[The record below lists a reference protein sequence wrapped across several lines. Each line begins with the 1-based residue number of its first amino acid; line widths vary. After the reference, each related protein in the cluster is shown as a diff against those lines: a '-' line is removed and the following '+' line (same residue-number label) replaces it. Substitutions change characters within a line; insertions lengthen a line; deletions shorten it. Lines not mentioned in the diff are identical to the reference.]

1 MANMHTSALNRNSL
15 FGRIAR
21 WGLLFIAVLAA
32 LWFTTQS
39 SAAPQLILLVLVYV
53 IVINFSIPLSV
64 GYMGLAPLVAI
75 GAFWTLDFESALITA
90 LIGLTLAELISPVW
104 EPLWRATASQQ
115 RDRSQRLLQ
124 GLALLITIGMTGWIF
139 RKQVDQPSLAA
150 NWLGDL
156 AESDFQFYAP
166 LLYAAL
172 FLLTYN
178 VLVALIWLAY
188 KRSLLAFINESGLTT
203 LALLLVSLPMSL
215 IVATSAVTL
224 PVFVMLCIG
233 MGGAAIISWAAWR
246 QRFLM
251 SRRLQE
257 FADLNR
263 IGAALR
269 ETLDYSLVLRQT
281 HTMVQTL
288 IPSAES
294 ISIVLRNTDGQWEQ
308 ATPNSSD
315 SAELISPYTPDDF
328 TRHVVDHNKLLDL
341 DPDNI
346 HFAAQHNLTPP
357 NPTPSVWLGAPL
369 TTAEQVTGAIVVQKI
384 KNDEPFTRWNR
395 EVLVAIAGQVSAAV
409 QNARLYGE
417 TVRLYNLTD
426 EALAQ
431 RVEQLQALLNAT
443 TDGVLMID
451 RSGYILL
458 VNPTA
463 ARLMDKPLTALHGS
477 KLAPETAATVLGYD
491 HDQFKNALTQLETGH
506 DPAATRVIYELN
518 GHGHGERRFIER
530 EEVAVSAENQQ
541 LIGWLIIL
549 RDVTE
554 ERERAE
560 WRADLTRM
568 IVHDLRNPVTT
579 LSSTVTQIEKRL
591 PDQQRDDISHLLFT
605 ARRGCD
611 NMLEMVDAMMDIN
624 RAEAGKLIA
633 DPDAIRLTHLTEHVF
648 DYMRPLAERRNV
660 EMICTIDQDA
670 PPAWADEELT
680 RRILTN
686 LLDNAL
692 KFTPSGG
699 RVTGLVQTEPALPG
713 HEPGNRVTILDTG
726 PGIPEPLRARIFER
740 FVTFNRGGG
749 QIRGTGLGLTFC
761 KLAVEAQGGAIWV
774 EDAPDGGSAFIFTL
788 PGIPEF

>member
-1 MANMHTSALNRNSL
+1 MDNTRSPGLNDNTL
-15 FGRIAR
+15 FGRIVR
-21 WGLLFIAVLAA
+21 WGSLFVAILAA
-32 LWFTTQS
+32 LWLTTQS
-39 SAAPQLILLVLVYV
+39 TAAPQLILLVLVYV

-75 GAFWTLDFESALITA
+75 GAFWTLDFESALFTA

-115 RDRSQRLLQ
+115 GERRQRLLQ
-124 GLALLITIGMTGWIF
+124 GVALLITIAATGWIF
-139 RKQVDQPSLAA
+139 RKQVGQPSLAA
-150 NWLGDL
+150 NWLGEL

-172 FLLTYN
+172 FLLSYN
-178 VLVALIWLAY
+178 VLVALIWLVY
-188 KRSLLAFINESGLTT
+188 RRSLLDFINESGLTT
-203 LALLLVSLPMSL
+203 LALLLVSLPLSL

-224 PVFVMLCIG
+224 PVFVMLCVG

-251 SRRLQE
+251 ARRLQE

-263 IGAALR
+263 IGATLR
-269 ETLDYSLVLRQT
+269 ETLDYGLVLRQT
-281 HTMVQTL
+281 YDMVQAL

-294 ISIVLRNTDGQWEQ
+294 ISIVLHNADGQWEQ
-308 ATPNSSD
+308 ALPNATG
-315 SAELISPYTPDDF
+315 SAELIKPYTPDDF
-328 TRHVVDHNKLLDL
+328 TLHVVNRNKLLDL
-341 DPDNI
+341 DPDNM
-346 HFAAQHNLTPP
+346 HFAARHNLIPP
-357 NPTPSVWLGAPL
+357 SPQPRVWLGAPL
-369 TTAEQVTGAIVVQKI
+369 TSAEQVTGAIVVQKI
-384 KNDEPFTRWNR
+384 HNDEPFTRWNR
-395 EVLVAIAGQVSAAV
+395 EVLVAIAGQVSAAI

-431 RVEQLQALLNAT
+431 RLEQLQALLNAT
-443 TDGVLMID
+443 TDGVLMVD
-451 RSGYILL
+451 RNGQIVL

-463 ARLMDKPLTALHGS
+463 AQFMGQPLAALHNS
-477 KLAPETAATVLGYD
+477 QLEPETAATVLGYD
-491 HDQFKNALTQLETGH
+491 RDQLKTALAQLETGH
-506 DPAATRVIYELN
+506 DPDTTRVIFELN
-518 GHGHGERRFIER
+518 GQGERRFIER
-530 EEVAVSAENQQ
+530 EELPVSAENQQ
-541 LIGWLIIL
+541 LMGWLIIL

-554 ERERAE
+554 DRERAE

-591 PDQQRDDISHLLFT
+591 PDPERADISHLLFT

-633 DPDAIRLTHLTEHVF
+633 DPDAIRLTNLTEHVF
-648 DYMRPLAERRNV
+648 DYIRPLAERRNI
-660 EMICTIDQDA
+660 ELNYTIDHEA
-670 PPAWADEELT
+670 PPAWADMELT

-699 RVTGLVQTEPALPG
+699 HVTGLVQTEPALPG

-726 PGIPEPLRARIFER
+726 PGIPESLRARIFER

-761 KLAVEAQGGAIWV
+761 KMAVEAQGGAIWV
-774 EDAPDGGSAFIFTL
+774 EEGPDGGSAFVFTL